1 MIDVA
6 RLFAQILKPS
16 LGCTDPAAVALG
28 VAAAAQAAHGWSP
41 HTAEAPP
48 RMVDF
53 LAVQTVR
60 VVVNRNLL
68 KQSFAVPIPNSGGK
82 SGLVMASALGVF
94 CDPRRELE
102 LFADLDEGRIQAAEN
117 VAAEGVVF
125 VSVHPTIKA
134 DLLVDATVALR
145 TPAGIVSGSASIRC
159 EHANIVSLRRDS
171 VEIFSKP
178 GWEDYPS
185 TENAAPEDLRELTIA
200 QMAAMVENLPDEVLG
215 LVRRTIKMNLQAC
228 QFGQARPLGLGTG
241 FHRERDGESLDTFH
255 TAANMAAAAS
265 DARMS
270 GYPVPVMSSAGSG
283 NQGIIATIPV
293 VVYSRHK
300 RIDEQR
306 MVRAVALSHLVT
318 MYLTSHIG
326 YLSALCGVAVKAGI
340 GAACGIVYADG
351 GDAEAVGRAVKVMVA
366 SLAGMICD
374 GAKTSCALKVGTA
387 SDMAIRGAV
396 LASRNVD
403 VPDDSG
409 IVGPTAEDTVRNLA
423 NLGSSMDVVDDKIIE
438 IMKAKLDL
446 GAGRGIKTEF
456 ATHRPRYDAK
466 GEFPAEF
473 DQCLRW
479 NMF

>member
-1 MIDVA
+1 MVDVTE
-6 RLFAQILKPS
+6 LFAQILKPS

-28 VAAAAQAAHGWSP
+28 VAAAAQAACGWSP
-41 HTAEAPP
+41 HTGDAPP
-48 RMVDF
+48 RTVDF
-53 LAVQTVR
+53 DAVKTVR

-68 KQSFAVPIPNSGGK
+68 KQSFSIPIPNSGGK
-82 SGLVMASALGVF
+82 RGLVMASALGVF

-102 LFADLDEGRIQAAEN
+102 LFADLDRGRIQAAEKI
-117 VAAEGVVF
+117 VAGGSVC
-125 VSVHPTIKA
+125 VSVHPSVKA
-134 DLLVDATVALR
+134 DLLVDATVVIH
-145 TPAGIVSGSASIRC
+145 TPAGLVSGTAAIRH
-159 EHANIVSLRRDS
+159 EHANIVSLRRNS

-178 GWEDYPS
+178 GWEVYLAAV
-185 TENAAPEDLRELTIA
+185 NAAPEGLRELTIA
-200 QMAAMVENLPDEVLG
+200 QMAAMVEDLPDEVLR
-215 LVRRTIKMNLQAC
+215 LVRQTIRMNLQAC
-228 QFGQARPLGLGTG
+228 EFGQARPLGLGTG
-241 FHRERDGESLDTFH
+241 FYTGKDGESLDTFH

-300 RIDEQR
+300 GIDEER

-340 GAACGIVYADG
+340 GAACGIVYANG
-351 GDAEAVGRAVKVMVA
+351 GDADAIGRAVKVMVA

-387 SDMAIRGAV
+387 SDMAIRGAI
-396 LASRNVD
+396 LAGNEVD
-403 VPDDSG
+403 IPNDSG
-409 IVGPTAEDTVRNLA
+409 IIGLTAEETVRNLA
-423 NLGSSMDVVDDKIIE
+423 TLGTSMDVVDDKILE
-438 IMKAKLDL
+438 IMTAKLES
-446 GAGRGIKTEF
+446 GSGRKVKPEF
-456 ATHRPRYDAK
+456 APRQHRGDTEGGSPTNL
-466 GEFPAEF
+466 
-473 DQCLRW
+473 DQRLRW